1 MKISALITGSEG
13 GIGQSLCKVF
23 TEAGYRVIGLD
34 IRRGGSGCEDFVQA
48 DLNKL
53 CLSEVYKSD
62 IVKEIRKC
70 LGSGNLSVL
79 INNAAVQIVKSVE
92 AITPV
97 DWQETLNVNLVA
109 PFLLVQALLQ
119 ELENAKG
126 SVINIASIHAQVT
139 KPEFVCYATSKTA
152 LVGLTRSMAVDLGG
166 RVRINSICPAA
177 VSTPMLMAGFEG
189 KDDRF
194 KELSRMHPLGRIG
207 TPDEI
212 AQVALFLASPA
223 ASFITGAAINVD
235 GGIGSRLHDPV

>member
-1 MKISALITGSEG
+1 
-13 GIGQSLCKVF
+13 
-23 TEAGYRVIGLD
+23 
-34 IRRGGSGCEDFVQA
+34 
-48 DLNKL
+48 
-53 CLSEVYKSD
+53 
-62 IVKEIRKC
+62 
-70 LGSGNLSVL
+70 
-79 INNAAVQIVKSVE
+79 
-92 AITPV
+92 
-97 DWQETLNVNLVA
+97 LNVNLVA

-119 ELENAKG
+119 ELENANG